1 MKKIKWKTLL
11 IAIAIPLAVG
21 GISALLTMGSMQYF
35 DLLEK
40 PPLSPP
46 GWLFPI
52 VWTALFVLMGIASY
66 LIVESD
72 GDTDEKVGALK
83 FYFIQL
89 IFNLLWSVFFFN
101 FEKYS
106 FAFVWLLTLL
116 FLIILTTVR
125 FFRIDKRA
133 ALLMIPYILW
143 GVFAAY
149 LNLGIAVLN

>member
-11 IAIAIPLAVG
+11 IAIAIPIAVG

-52 VWTALFVLMGIASY
+52 VWSALFVLMGIASY
-66 LIVESD
+66 IVVESSA
-72 GDTDEKVGALK
+72 DTDEKVGALK

-116 FLIILTTVR
+116 FLIILTTAR
-125 FFRIDKRA
+125 FFKIDKRA

-143 GVFAAY
+143 VVFAAY